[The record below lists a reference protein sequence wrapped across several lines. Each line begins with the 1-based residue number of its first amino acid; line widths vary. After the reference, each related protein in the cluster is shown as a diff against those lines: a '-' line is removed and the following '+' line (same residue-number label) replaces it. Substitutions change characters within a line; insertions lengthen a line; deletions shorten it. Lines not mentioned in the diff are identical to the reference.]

1 MSSRVWYCA
10 VVNSDQM
17 AAGQIMAIR
26 KQFAETIEAAG
37 DPEGACLFLV
47 NHVSPDGEESQS
59 TEESH
64 STDEARPEEAASV
77 FFSPAS
83 VCAIPDLIVVCGAAP
98 SPPPARDRAE
108 LLVGKQRDW
117 DQLPRS
123 TH

>member
-17 AAGQIMAIR
+17 AAGQVMAIR

-37 DPEGACLFLV
+37 DPDGACLFVV
-47 NHVSPDGEESQS
+47 NHATPDGRPECPSPD
-59 TEESH
+59 
-64 STDEARPEEAASV
+64 DARPEEAASV

-98 SPPPARDRAE
+98 SPPPERDRAE

>member
-37 DPEGACLFLV
+37 DPEGACLFVV
-47 NHVSPDGEESQS
+47 NHATADGAESS
-59 TEESH
+59 
-64 STDEARPEEAASV
+64 STDEARPEEA
-77 FFSPAS
+77 

>member
-37 DPEGACLFLV
+37 DPEGACLFVV
-47 NHVSPDGEESQS
+47 NHATPGGAESS
-59 TEESH
+59 N
-64 STDEARPEEAASV
+64 TDEARPEEAASV

>member
-37 DPEGACLFLV
+37 DPEGACLFVV
-47 NHVSPDGEESQS
+47 N
-59 TEESH
+59 H
-64 STDEARPEEAASV
+64 STDGGAECPSTDDARPEEAASV

-83 VCAIPDLIVVCGAAP
+83 VCAIPDLIVVCGAVP
-98 SPPPARDRAE
+98 SPPPPRDRAE
-108 LLVGKQRDW
+108 LLVGKQGDW

-123 TH
+123 SH

>member
-17 AAGQIMAIR
+17 AAGQVMAIR

-47 NHVSPDGEESQS
+47 NHASPGSVESQS
-59 TEESH
+59 T
-64 STDEARPEEAASV
+64 DEAGPEEAASV

-98 SPPPARDRAE
+98 SPPPERDRAE

-117 DQLPRS
+117 DQLPRA

>member
-17 AAGQIMAIR
+17 AAGQVMAIR

-47 NHVSPDGEESQS
+47 NHASPGDVESQS
-59 TEESH
+59 A
-64 STDEARPEEAASV
+64 DEARSEEAASV

-83 VCAIPDLIVVCGAAP
+83 VCSIPDLIVVCGAAP
-98 SPPPARDRAE
+98 SPPPERDRAE

>member
-37 DPEGACLFLV
+37 DPEGACLFVV
-47 NHVSPDGEESQS
+47 NHATADGAESS
-59 TEESH
+59 

-83 VCAIPDLIVVCGAAP
+83 VCA
-98 SPPPARDRAE
+98 
-108 LLVGKQRDW
+108 
-117 DQLPRS
+117 
-123 TH
+123 